1 MIIKNVCVLL
11 EMFSIVFCLHYLYGR
26 KFSLDMETVCLLA
39 VDMLLMQIIETFGLP
54 NTLSFC
60 MYPVIAVYCKKKF
73 DDGWKKIII
82 NMGIC
87 LITIGI
93 VQMLI
98 TYMFCYWRNEHFLS
112 SYDCLLVSSLS
123 FLLTI
128 GIFAHI
134 ELRKLALF
142 LSEKGDL
149 LFWAL
154 GYCIV
159 VMLIWLYGYRANKLF
174 KVYQTLF
181 LITSVF
187 FVFMLIRKASEYKIK
202 SREMEA
208 EIKMHD
214 IYMGAY
220 EGLVEQIRLRQH
232 EFNNHISAIY
242 SQHYT
247 CSSYEELVNAQKSYC
262 RQIEKENRF
271 HKMLSMKEPILIGF
285 LYSRFLELDRQG
297 IEVTYRLKLDR
308 FREEMPDYKVIEILG
323 ELISNAADKL
333 KEQGNRG
340 LYVEVLDTGELF
352 MEVRNEGAAIG
363 YGELVKLFEKGYS
376 TKGESRGLGLYNIRK
391 LCKEY
396 GMTVSCEN
404 RDISGTNWVVFQI
417 KRNQP
422 KQW

>member
-39 VDMLLMQIIETFGLP
+39 VDMLLMQVIETFGLP

-87 LITIGI
+87 IIMIGMI
-93 VQMLI
+93 QMMI
-98 TYMFCYWRNEHFLS
+98 TYVFCYWNKEHFLS
-112 SYDCLLVSSLS
+112 KSAYLTVTTLSLVVVI
-123 FLLTI
+123 FL
-128 GIFAHI
+128 FPHI
-134 ELRKLALF
+134 RLRKLSIF
-142 LSEKGDL
+142 LLEKENL
-149 LFWAL
+149 LFGAL
-154 GYCIV
+154 GYCAT
-159 VMLIWLYGYRANKLF
+159 VMLIWMFSYKTHKLLDAHQ
-174 KVYQTLF
+174 VLILLMAIF
-181 LITSVF
+181 L
-187 FVFMLIRKASEYKIK
+187 VFMLIRKASEYKIK

-417 KRNQP
+417 KRGFS
-422 KQW
+422 